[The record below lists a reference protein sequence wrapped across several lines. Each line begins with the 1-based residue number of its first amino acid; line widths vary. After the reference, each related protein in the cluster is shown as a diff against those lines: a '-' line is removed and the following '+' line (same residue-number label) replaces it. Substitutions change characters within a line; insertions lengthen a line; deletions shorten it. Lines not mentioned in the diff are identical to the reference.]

1 MQKYKIFFIHASSD
15 AFFSYFCTMNFEE
28 AIQQT
33 VAALRDGKTLL
44 YPTDTIWGI
53 GCDARNR
60 DAVERLYAIKERDRS
75 KSMLLLVESGKWH
88 PEGELN
94 TLKKGKNAVKNAESK
109 DRPTTYILPEE
120 KWRPLLGDTIA
131 DNIPAA
137 DGTLGIR
144 VPNHAFC
151 QEVIRRLGAPLVS
164 TSANLSGHP
173 SPKNYSEIEEE
184 LKHRIDFCVPPLP
197 ELLSKETQGSRIVK
211 INPDGSTTL
220 IRP

>member
-1 MQKYKIFFIHASSD
+1 MQNYKLFSIRASGD
-15 AFFSYFCTMNFEE
+15 AFFSYFCTMNFEK

-60 DAVERLYAIKERDRS
+60 DAVERLYAIKERDHS
-75 KSMLLLVESGKWH
+75 KSMIVLVATHSII
-88 PEGELN
+88 LN
-94 TLKKGKNAVKNAESK
+94 TPNSPTN
-109 DRPTTYILPEE
+109 RPTTYILP
-120 KWRPLLGDTIA
+120 KKLWQPLLGDTIA

-137 DGTLGIR
+137 DGSLGIR
-144 VPNHAFC
+144 VPHHAFC

-173 SPKNYSEIEEE
+173 SPKCYNEIEEE
-184 LKHRIDFCVPPLP
+184 LRRRVDFCVPPLP
-197 ELLSKETQGSRIVK
+197 ELLSEETRGSRIVK
-211 INPDGSTTL
+211 LLPDGTQTV